1 MAEQEQPQ
9 AASVGEPPFGSVVG
23 YRHTQQAPLHL
34 ILYALA
40 AMLAV
45 VGWLCRDQPPV
56 MFTQWAVAAVVLS
69 VAFMFRHLT
78 VCDEGDCLA
87 VCFGPLPV
95 FRRRVPYADVTS
107 VEPSRSTLI
116 DGWGVHWIPGRGTTY
131 NLWGFGC
138 VEVVVRGKVLRIGT
152 DDVEN
157 LAAFLQSKLR
167 QRWSIASREIGPRQP
182 ECSAAAVS
190 RGGRRSA
197 AMGSRYELDSAGRMG
212 AGAG

>member
-9 AASVGEPPFGSVVG
+9 AMAVGEPKSSNMMG
-23 YRHTQQAPLHL
+23 YCHTQKAPLYL

-40 AMLAV
+40 ATLAV
-45 VGWLCRDQPPV
+45 VGWVSRDQPPV
-56 MFTQWAVAAVVLS
+56 MFMQWVVAAVVLS
-69 VAFMFRHLT
+69 VAFMFQHLT
-78 VCDEGDCLA
+78 VRDEGDCLA

-107 VEPSRSTLI
+107 VEPSRSALI

-138 VEVVVRGKVLRIGT
+138 VKVVVRGKVLRIGT

-157 LAAFLQSKLR
+157 LAAFLQGKLR
-167 QRWSIASREIGPRQP
+167 QR
-182 ECSAAAVS
+182 
-190 RGGRRSA
+190 
-197 AMGSRYELDSAGRMG
+197 
-212 AGAG
+212 